1 MNAKIAIIT
10 IGVSSL
16 ATWNLMSQQPVV
28 VVSPVAPAVVVSA
41 PSPPTVTVETTVPD
55 SYVWDGYEYVG
66 VVGSKYYYL
75 GPGNVWLSLD
85 ASRLARFHG
94 WEKVNAGWQDHA
106 IRNENYR
113 HDAHGHVVPLRDDHS
128 HDTDRHDH

>member
-28 VVSPVAPAVVVSA
+28 VVSSVAPAVVVSSPA
-41 PSPPTVTVETTVPD
+41 PVTVTAVPD

-66 VVGSKYYYL
+66 LVGSQYYYL

-85 ASRLARFHG
+85 APRLARFHG
-94 WEKVNAGWQDHA
+94 WEKVNAGWRDHA

-113 HDAHGHVVPLRDDHS
+113 HDAHGHVVPLRDDRS
-128 HDTDRHDH
+128 HDADRHDH